1 VAEEAARQVAEV
13 DSVQK
18 RFIVFAW
25 AAIAAIPFPVAAQP
39 RLSDGHPDLQGTYDL
54 ATLTPLE
61 RPAGT
66 KAVLTP
72 EEAAKLEKDA
82 AAQRAKSNE
91 AISGDRSA
99 PPKGGD
105 GSTGPAGGVGG

>member
-1 VAEEAARQVAEV
+1 MASGAKNRSPSRSATMH
-13 DSVQK
+13 K
-18 RFIVFAW
+18 RFVLFLTMVC
-25 AAIAAIPFPVAAQP
+25 FPAAAQ
-39 RLSDGHPDLQGTYDL
+39 RLPDGHPDLQGTYDL

-72 EEAAKLEKDA
+72 EEAAKIEKDA
-82 AAQRAKSNE
+82 AAQRDKANE
-91 AISGDRSA
+91 AIKGDRAA

-105 GSTGPAGGVGG
+105 GSTGPAG